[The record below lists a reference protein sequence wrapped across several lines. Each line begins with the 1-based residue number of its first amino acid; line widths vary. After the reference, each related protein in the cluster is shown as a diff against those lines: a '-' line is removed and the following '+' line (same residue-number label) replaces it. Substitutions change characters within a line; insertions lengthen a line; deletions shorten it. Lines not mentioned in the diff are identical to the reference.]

1 MEAGTLVPIVVVL
14 GVSVYAYSAFADR
27 IGRWHLT
34 APIVFALAGW
44 LIWQGRPGA
53 EEPAFGW
60 LLTLA
65 ETTLALV
72 LFSDAA
78 GVRPREI
85 GQDRTYITR
94 LLFVGLPLTIVLG
107 LLLSFLIF
115 PEFGWPMALLLAAM
129 LAPTDAALGAA
140 TVTDRRL
147 PLRIRRMLNVESG
160 LNDGLATP
168 VVLFAIAVLA
178 GQEGLSPRVS
188 AFEAIFEIGMG
199 ILLGAALGWL
209 GGTLLRI
216 ASEREW
222 TSIRSASV
230 AVLMIPTVAYFSAS
244 LVGGNGFIAA
254 FIAGTA
260 FAATTSAELEEQELE
275 LTEGLVQPLSYATWM
290 AFGAVIVPTLLEGIG
305 WQEVT
310 FAVASLTV
318 LRMAPVAL
326 SLIGTGMRPPTML
339 FVGWFGPRG
348 LATVVF
354 SLIALESL
362 EVNEALVDV
371 LATATLTV
379 ILSVVL
385 HGVTAGPWAAK
396 YAAWVKRENPPV
408 ETAGT
413 SAPRTRGAMSNL
425 DGDDETEP
433 SVA

>member
-14 GVSVYAYSAFADR
+14 GLCVYAYSAFADR

-44 LIWQGRPGA
+44 LIWQGRGSG
-53 EEPAFGW
+53 EEPEFGW

-65 ETTLALV
+65 EVTLALV

-78 GVRPREI
+78 GVRPKEI
-85 GQDRTYITR
+85 GQDRNYIIR
-94 LLFVGLPLTIVLG
+94 LLFVGLPLTILLG
-107 LLLSFLIF
+107 LLLSFLLF
-115 PEFGWPMALLLAAM
+115 PEIGWPMALLLASM

-140 TVTDRRL
+140 TVTDKRL

-188 AFEAIFEIGMG
+188 AVEAILEIVLG
-199 ILLGAALGWL
+199 IALGAALGWV

-216 ASEREW
+216 ASEKEW

-230 AVLMIPTVAYFSAS
+230 AVLMIPTVAYFGAS
-244 LVGGNGFIAA
+244 LIGGNGFIAA

-260 FAATTSAELEEQELE
+260 FAATTSAELEEKELE

-290 AFGAVIVPTLLEGIG
+290 AFGAVIIPNLLEGIG
-305 WQEVT
+305 WREIV

-318 LRMAPVAL
+318 LRMLPVAL
-326 SLIGTGMRPPTML
+326 CLLGTGMRPPTML

-362 EVNEALVDV
+362 VVDEALTDV

-379 ILSVVL
+379 ILSVIL
-385 HGVTAGPWAAK
+385 HGITAAPWAAK
-396 YAAWVKRENPPV
+396 YAAWVNRENPPV

-413 SAPRTRGAMSNL
+413 SVPRSRGAMAEL
-425 DGDDETEP
+425 GDDEAEP
-433 SVA
+433 SRA

>member
-1 MEAGTLVPIVVVL
+1 MVVL
-14 GVSVYAYSAFADR
+14 GVCVYAYSAFADR

-34 APIVFALAGW
+34 APIVFAFAGW
-44 LIWQGRPGA
+44 LIWRGRPGA
-53 EEPAFGW
+53 EEPEFGW

-65 ETTLALV
+65 EVTLALV

-78 GVRPREI
+78 GVRPKEI
-85 GQDRTYITR
+85 GQDRSYILR

-107 LLLSFLIF
+107 LLLSFLLF
-115 PEFGWPMALLLAAM
+115 PEIGWPMALLLASM

-140 TVTDRRL
+140 TVTDKRL

-188 AFEAIFEIGMG
+188 AVEAILEIVLG
-199 ILLGAALGWL
+199 IALGAALGWL
-209 GGTLLRI
+209 GGTLLRL
-216 ASEREW
+216 ASEKQW

-230 AVLMIPTVAYFSAS
+230 AVLMIPTVAYFGAS
-244 LVGGNGFIAA
+244 LIGGNGFIAA

-305 WQEVT
+305 WREIL

-318 LRMAPVAL
+318 LRMLPVAL
-326 SLIGTGMRPPTML
+326 CLLGTGLRPPTML

-354 SLIALESL
+354 SLIAFESL
-362 EVNEALVDV
+362 VADEALTDV

-379 ILSVVL
+379 ILSVIL
-385 HGVTAGPWAAK
+385 HGITAAPWAAK
-396 YAAWVKRENPPV
+396 YAAWVNRENPPV

-413 SAPRTRGAMSNL
+413 SIPRTRGAMAELGES
-425 DGDDETEP
+425 
-433 SVA
+433 

>member
-1 MEAGTLVPIVVVL
+1 MEAGTLVPVVVVL
-14 GVSVYAYSAFADR
+14 GISVYAYSAFADR

-53 EEPAFGW
+53 EEPEFGW

-65 ETTLALV
+65 EVTLALV

-78 GVRPREI
+78 GVRPKEI
-85 GQDRTYITR
+85 GQDRNYILR
-94 LLFVGLPLTIVLG
+94 LLFIGLPLTILLG
-107 LLLSFLIF
+107 LLLSFLLF
-115 PEFGWPMALLLAAM
+115 PAIGWPMALLLASM

-140 TVTDRRL
+140 TVTDKRL
-147 PLRIRRMLNVESG
+147 PLRVRRMLNVESG

-188 AFEAIFEIGMG
+188 AVEAILEIVLG
-199 ILLGAALGWL
+199 IVLGAALGWV

-216 ASEREW
+216 AAEREW

-230 AVLMIPTVAYFSAS
+230 AVLMIPTVAYFGAS
-244 LVGGNGFIAA
+244 LIGGNGFIAA

-260 FAATTSAELEEQELE
+260 FASTTTAEMEEQELE

-290 AFGAVIVPTLLEGIG
+290 AFGALIIPTLLEGIG
-305 WQEVT
+305 WREIL

-318 LRMAPVAL
+318 LRMLPVAL
-326 SLIGTGMRPPTML
+326 CLLGTGMRPPTML

-362 EVNEALVDV
+362 VLDEALIDV

-385 HGVTAGPWAAK
+385 HGITAGPWAAK

-413 SAPRTRGAMSNL
+413 SVPRTRGAMA
-425 DGDDETEP
+425 DRP
-433 SVA
+433 

>member
-1 MEAGTLVPIVVVL
+1 MEAGTLVPVVVVL
-14 GVSVYAYSAFADR
+14 GISVYAYSAFADR

-53 EEPAFGW
+53 EEPEFGW

-65 ETTLALV
+65 EVTLALV

-78 GVRPREI
+78 GVRPKEI
-85 GQDRTYITR
+85 GQDRNYILR
-94 LLFVGLPLTIVLG
+94 LLFIGLPLTILLG
-107 LLLSFLIF
+107 LLLSFLLF
-115 PEFGWPMALLLAAM
+115 PAIGWPMALLLASM

-140 TVTDRRL
+140 TVTDKRL
-147 PLRIRRMLNVESG
+147 PLRVRRMLNVESG

-188 AFEAIFEIGMG
+188 AVEAILEIVLG
-199 ILLGAALGWL
+199 IVLGAALGWV

-216 ASEREW
+216 AAEREW

-230 AVLMIPTVAYFSAS
+230 AVLMIPTVAYFGAS
-244 LVGGNGFIAA
+244 LIGGNGFIAA

-260 FAATTSAELEEQELE
+260 FASTTTAEMEEQELE

-290 AFGAVIVPTLLEGIG
+290 AFGALIIPTLLEGIG
-305 WQEVT
+305 WREIL

-318 LRMAPVAL
+318 LRMLPVAL
-326 SLIGTGMRPPTML
+326 CLLGTGMRPPTML

-354 SLIALESL
+354 SLIALENL
-362 EVNEALVDV
+362 VLDEALIDV

-385 HGVTAGPWAAK
+385 HGITAGPWAAK

-413 SAPRTRGAMSNL
+413 SVPRTRGAMA
-425 DGDDETEP
+425 DRP
-433 SVA
+433 